1 MAGSNARSDAG
12 STAAS
17 EGSTSAGED
26 HDSGPR
32 PYAAASY
39 AAASSSGDASGDAS
53 STRWAAALSDLGI
66 PHASRSEEPL
76 EESAAAQ
83 LIVGQARACG
93 RVARR
98 DCLLSGII
106 IADEEAVA
114 ADGEGAAAGRE
125 GAAAGREGLAAVGR
139 EGLAAAGEECESN
152 QSTPVAQRREVS
164 GMQSLPP

>member
-125 GAAAGREGLAAVGR
+125 GLAAVGR